1 MPFLCVLHFHTSKPN
16 LFVNTMNFPLRVFAI
31 DREIFVGDA
40 KSLTVPSVNGQLQIL
55 AEHTPLISLLREGEV
70 VIESADGAIQ
80 KFPIASGT
88 VEVTDEEVVALVN
101 F

>member
-1 MPFLCVLHFHTSKPN
+1 
-16 LFVNTMNFPLRVFAI
+16 MNFPLRVFAI

-40 KSLTVPSVNGQLQIL
+40 NSLTVPSVNGQLQIL

-70 VIESADGAIQ
+70 VIESADGSVQ
-80 KFPIASGT
+80 KLPIAGGT
-88 VEVTDEEVVALVN
+88 VEVTDKEVVALVN